1 MLIFSLDTKKC
12 MNALLLHPAFDS
24 FLFIEGDITTFN
36 TFQFNGRLKKDFFST
51 EEKEALD
58 DREYALWKELREFC
72 LSLIKG
78 KRTPLG
84 FHFVLSMSAPNI
96 ARLLE
101 QEHLSFAP
109 ADVQGLYLNFKYDGT
124 KLSCTTGTSMN
135 LFTLD
140 KSLEQAWDKM
150 AQRIFA
156 KYEIPFEV
164 EQNFENSDETKSIKY
179 CMRYFMLF
187 VFLLLMTSLAK
198 FLHNASTWNCK
209 RTVGGFRKIRN
220 LGPGSG

>member
-36 TFQFNGRLKKDFFST
+36 TFQFNGRLKKDFFSA
-51 EEKEALD
+51 EEREALN

-101 QEHLSFAP
+101 QEKLSFAP

-124 KLSCTTGTSMN
+124 TPMN

-164 EQNFENSDETKSIKY
+164 E
-179 CMRYFMLF
+179 
-187 VFLLLMTSLAK
+187 
-198 FLHNASTWNCK
+198 
-209 RTVGGFRKIRN
+209 
-220 LGPGSG
+220 

>member
-1 MLIFSLDTKKC
+1 MSLLYQNIFDISIRFFAFFR
-12 MNALLLHPAFDS
+12 NNGLLSIKFFCVTLPHMS
-24 FLFIEGDITTFN
+24 IIEGDITTFN
-36 TFQFNGRLKKDFFST
+36 TFQFNGRLKKDFFSA

-164 EQNFENSDETKSIKY
+164 E
-179 CMRYFMLF
+179 
-187 VFLLLMTSLAK
+187 
-198 FLHNASTWNCK
+198 
-209 RTVGGFRKIRN
+209 
-220 LGPGSG
+220 

>member
-1 MLIFSLDTKKC
+1 MIINVERLKAAGITDCIVNLCYKGEMIKSHLQNAPQLNFIFS
-12 MNALLLHPAFDS
+12 
-24 FLFIEGDITTFN
+24 
-36 TFQFNGRLKKDFFST
+36 

-109 ADVQGLYLNFKYDGT
+109 ADVRGT
-124 KLSCTTGTSMN
+124 VT
-135 LFTLD
+135 
-140 KSLEQAWDKM
+140 
-150 AQRIFA
+150 
-156 KYEIPFEV
+156 
-164 EQNFENSDETKSIKY
+164 
-179 CMRYFMLF
+179 
-187 VFLLLMTSLAK
+187 
-198 FLHNASTWNCK
+198 
-209 RTVGGFRKIRN
+209 
-220 LGPGSG
+220 

>member
-36 TFQFNGRLKKDFFST
+36 TFQFNGRLKKDFFSA

-84 FHFVLSMSAPNI
+84 FHFVLKNHYFLFNFSLT
-96 ARLLE
+96 LLIFI
-101 QEHLSFAP
+101 LLFAL
-109 ADVQGLYLNFKYDGT
+109 Q
-124 KLSCTTGTSMN
+124 
-135 LFTLD
+135 
-140 KSLEQAWDKM
+140 
-150 AQRIFA
+150 
-156 KYEIPFEV
+156 
-164 EQNFENSDETKSIKY
+164 
-179 CMRYFMLF
+179 
-187 VFLLLMTSLAK
+187 
-198 FLHNASTWNCK
+198 
-209 RTVGGFRKIRN
+209 
-220 LGPGSG
+220 

>member
-24 FLFIEGDITTFN
+24 FLFI
-36 TFQFNGRLKKDFFST
+36 
-51 EEKEALD
+51 
-58 DREYALWKELREFC
+58 EYALWKELREFC

-164 EQNFENSDETKSIKY
+164 E
-179 CMRYFMLF
+179 
-187 VFLLLMTSLAK
+187 
-198 FLHNASTWNCK
+198 
-209 RTVGGFRKIRN
+209 
-220 LGPGSG
+220 

>member
-1 MLIFSLDTKKC
+1 M
-12 MNALLLHPAFDS
+12 
-24 FLFIEGDITTFN
+24 
-36 TFQFNGRLKKDFFST
+36 LKK
-51 EEKEALD
+51 KK
-58 DREYALWKELREFC
+58 LWMTGNM
-72 LSLIKG
+72 LSGRNFASFVFLIKG

-164 EQNFENSDETKSIKY
+164 E
-179 CMRYFMLF
+179 
-187 VFLLLMTSLAK
+187 
-198 FLHNASTWNCK
+198 
-209 RTVGGFRKIRN
+209 
-220 LGPGSG
+220 

>member
-1 MLIFSLDTKKC
+1 MPFSD
-12 MNALLLHPAFDS
+12 
-24 FLFIEGDITTFN
+24 
-36 TFQFNGRLKKDFFST
+36 QR
-51 EEKEALD
+51 
-58 DREYALWKELREFC
+58 
-72 LSLIKG
+72 

-164 EQNFENSDETKSIKY
+164 E
-179 CMRYFMLF
+179 
-187 VFLLLMTSLAK
+187 
-198 FLHNASTWNCK
+198 
-209 RTVGGFRKIRN
+209 
-220 LGPGSG
+220 

>member
-1 MLIFSLDTKKC
+1 MLSNSDPKNLDDNDEFFDNYLIQGTVTLDTKKC

-36 TFQFNGRLKKDFFST
+36 TFQFNGRLKKDFFSA

-164 EQNFENSDETKSIKY
+164 E
-179 CMRYFMLF
+179 
-187 VFLLLMTSLAK
+187 
-198 FLHNASTWNCK
+198 
-209 RTVGGFRKIRN
+209 
-220 LGPGSG
+220 

>member
-36 TFQFNGRLKKDFFST
+36 TFQFNGRLKKDFFSA

-58 DREYALWKELREFC
+58 DREYA
-72 LSLIKG
+72 LIKG

-164 EQNFENSDETKSIKY
+164 E
-179 CMRYFMLF
+179 
-187 VFLLLMTSLAK
+187 
-198 FLHNASTWNCK
+198 
-209 RTVGGFRKIRN
+209 
-220 LGPGSG
+220 

>member
-124 KLSCTTGTSMN
+124 KLSCSRWTNHWSRHGTRWRNGFLRSTRFR
-135 LFTLD
+135 LRLS
-140 KSLEQAWDKM
+140 KILKIVVR
-150 AQRIFA
+150 QRA
-156 KYEIPFEV
+156 
-164 EQNFENSDETKSIKY
+164 
-179 CMRYFMLF
+179 
-187 VFLLLMTSLAK
+187 
-198 FLHNASTWNCK
+198 
-209 RTVGGFRKIRN
+209 
-220 LGPGSG
+220 

>member
-36 TFQFNGRLKKDFFST
+36 TFQFNGRLKKD
-51 EEKEALD
+51 
-58 DREYALWKELREFC
+58 DREYALWRELREFC

-164 EQNFENSDETKSIKY
+164 E
-179 CMRYFMLF
+179 
-187 VFLLLMTSLAK
+187 
-198 FLHNASTWNCK
+198 
-209 RTVGGFRKIRN
+209 
-220 LGPGSG
+220 

>member
-1 MLIFSLDTKKC
+1 
-12 MNALLLHPAFDS
+12 
-24 FLFIEGDITTFN
+24 
-36 TFQFNGRLKKDFFST
+36 
-51 EEKEALD
+51 
-58 DREYALWKELREFC
+58 
-72 LSLIKG
+72 
-78 KRTPLG
+78 
-84 FHFVLSMSAPNI
+84 MSAPNI

-109 ADVQGLYLNFKYDGT
+109 VDVQGLYLNFKYDGT

-164 EQNFENSDETKSIKY
+164 E
-179 CMRYFMLF
+179 
-187 VFLLLMTSLAK
+187 
-198 FLHNASTWNCK
+198 
-209 RTVGGFRKIRN
+209 
-220 LGPGSG
+220 